1 MFRYEY
7 SVEDPR
13 EHKDVVRNKRLRELE
28 LDRTRERKLAALEA
42 EDDFVKRYLDQP
54 EPKRAKTS
62 SDDGESASSSSSDRD
77 SGHRSGAKAGDSAS
91 SSSNGASSRSGA
103 TSLSA
108 LGDYDEE

>member
-1 MFRYEY
+1 MYRYEY

-28 LDRTRERKLAALEA
+28 LDRTRERKLDALEA
-42 EDDFVKRYLDQP
+42 EEDFVKRYLDQP
-54 EPKRAKTS
+54 EPKRSKTS
-62 SDDGESASSSSSDRD
+62 SDYSESAGSSSKS
-77 SGHRSGAKAGDSAS
+77 KASDSAS
-91 SSSNGASSRSGA
+91 SSGNGASSRSGA